1 MGTMTT
7 TESGSPAKIE
17 SRAGGKPAR
26 PWSSHRMQRSTS
38 GRKKPNDNRRI
49 VTDGGEEITDI
60 NPTRITDKADLVAL
74 DGTEYPDEDV
84 TRHTT
89 VSVSVLQQSLELLDQ
104 LGWETIDI
112 GTVAPVGCNLPLLA
126 IQPPSD
132 TLLAGEQAAITV
144 APMTEKGREK
154 AKRHDDSEENDI
166 VTDGGQPADDEPDN
180 YIDPTAGGEDYTK
193 IRVSV
198 SDNELE
204 SLANGF
210 GTTREWTTDNGE
222 TIAVFV
228 DPKREADKDWLLE
241 EIGAKETAEPQV
253 YKTIGALAVFGGSLS
268 VAATLAPA
276 WTMIPAAIPML
287 VAGIWIID
295 ELRRGYNSP
304 QPADEEATA

>member
-1 MGTMTT
+1 MTT
-7 TESGSPAKIE
+7 TESGSDAE
-17 SRAGGKPAR
+17 TENRAGMRPAR
-26 PWSSHRMQRSTS
+26 PWSSHRMNSSTS
-38 GRKKPNDNRRI
+38 GCKKPNDNRR
-49 VTDGGEEITDI
+49 
-60 NPTRITDKADLVAL
+60 
-74 DGTEYPDEDV
+74 
-84 TRHTT
+84 
-89 VSVSVLQQSLELLDQ
+89 
-104 LGWETIDI
+104 
-112 GTVAPVGCNLPLLA
+112 
-126 IQPPSD
+126 
-132 TLLAGEQAAITV
+132 
-144 APMTEKGREK
+144 
-154 AKRHDDSEENDI
+154 I

-180 YIDPTAGGEDYTK
+180 YIDPAAGGEDYTK